1 MTQPEWKIE
10 DDGTIHKT
18 YDASQ
23 DNRFQYKKIALYIE
37 KIKDEFTN
45 KFKLKIEFNVIP
57 ANEERTEEIRGC
69 AYCSLLGLDEE
80 LINLR
85 EYGCILSRPD
95 VMDIKKLIEDNFMIF
110 KTKSSLDGEL
120 DNYKAALFAFK
131 EYLEDSDTSKNSNTS
146 ENSDTSKNSNT
157 SENSDTQKNS
167 DTSNYCIPVKEFNDT
182 LFELGFEKSEVMA
195 VRKWLSKENYIE
207 SYNAKVV
214 KCDSKAKRVIVFNK
228 DNCNK
233 FFKEYENTFK
243 GEES

>member
-146 ENSDTSKNSNT
+146 ENSDT
-157 SENSDTQKNS
+157 QKNS

-233 FFKEYENTFK
+233 FFKEYENTLK

>member
-18 YDASQ
+18 YDISQ
-23 DNRFQYKKIALYIE
+23 DNKFQYKEIALYIE

-57 ANEERTEEIRGC
+57 ADEERTEEIRGC

-80 LINLR
+80 LVNLR

-95 VMDIKKLIEDNFMIF
+95 VMDIKKLIEDNFIVF

-146 ENSDTSKNSNT
+146 ENSDT
-157 SENSDTQKNS
+157 QKNS
-167 DTSNYCIPVKEFNDT
+167 DTSN
-182 LFELGFEKSEVMA
+182 
-195 VRKWLSKENYIE
+195 
-207 SYNAKVV
+207 
-214 KCDSKAKRVIVFNK
+214 
-228 DNCNK
+228 
-233 FFKEYENTFK
+233 
-243 GEES
+243 